1 MRAKEGEGEGEGEHE
16 HEPRALC
23 RSGYSLDF

>member
-1 MRAKEGEGEGEGEHE
+1 MRAKEGEGEGEGEGE